1 MTGRAYPVPKDR
13 PVTAASGKRSPRSHW
28 RAVCEDFGV
37 CWSAEAIFIGG
48 ATYSGTRA
56 NHSGND
62 DAVGV
67 IAHRFEH
74 ARTLPATPILTS
86 SLRDDVDRMVD
97 DGEVKIRLVAEEQSE
112 AKTASML
119 EQGAV
124 KLRDVRYFGEKM
136 AMEGYFA
143 LGVSR
148 TEGNSPE
155 LTP

>member
-1 MTGRAYPVPKDR
+1 
-13 PVTAASGKRSPRSHW
+13 
-28 RAVCEDFGV
+28 
-37 CWSAEAIFIGG
+37 
-48 ATYSGTRA
+48 
-56 NHSGND
+56 
-62 DAVGV
+62 
-67 IAHRFEH
+67 
-74 ARTLPATPILTS
+74 
-86 SLRDDVDRMVD
+86 MVD
-97 DGEVKIRLVAEEQSE
+97 DGEVKIRLVAEEHCE